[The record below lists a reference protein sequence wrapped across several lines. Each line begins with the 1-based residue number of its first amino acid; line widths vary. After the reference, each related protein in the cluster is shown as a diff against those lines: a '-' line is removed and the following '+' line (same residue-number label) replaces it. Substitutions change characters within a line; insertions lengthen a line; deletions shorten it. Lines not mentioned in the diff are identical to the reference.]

1 MDLEILTRHYEKK
14 HDLFFDNDYMDD
26 KLLSDWV
33 HEAKKWDAS
42 GLVYASSSEHESIE
56 VYSGPEQIDSDFDS
70 DSEQQQLYTL
80 PAVREKSSDS
90 SSDSSS
96 SKYSNG
102 NKKSKHKRELNKLN
116 QWAELLLPLYFQ
128 QFLFQHEHLWHHYNS
143 P

>member
-14 HDLFFDNDYMDD
+14 HDLYFDNDYLDD

-42 GLVYASSSEHESIE
+42 GLVYVSSSEHEPVE
-56 VYSGPEQIDSDFDS
+56 VWSGQEQIISELDS

-80 PAVREKSSDS
+80 PAVRERSSDS

-102 NKKSKHKRELNKLN
+102 NKKSKHKRELNKLS
-116 QWAELLLPLYFQ
+116 ESLK
-128 QFLFQHEHLWHHYNS
+128 
-143 P
+143 